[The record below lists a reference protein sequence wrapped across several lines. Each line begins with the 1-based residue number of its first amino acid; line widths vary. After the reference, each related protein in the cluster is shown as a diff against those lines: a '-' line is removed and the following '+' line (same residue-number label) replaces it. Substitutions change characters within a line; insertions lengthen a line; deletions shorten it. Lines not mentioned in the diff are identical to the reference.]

1 MKTASRCALLG
12 AVTLAVAACGDGAE
26 PSSTNVSAQIAVP
39 EARKARVTVTP
50 ALDLSGL
57 ADAELSEELTVEQ
70 LVVHLVDA
78 RLLGN
83 DPRIPAGGLPLLD
96 APRLV
101 YAEGDG
107 RFGIELPFPSA
118 FLEANDL
125 AVYLRT
131 APSPELD
138 GAAVRVVASVPEAGQ
153 FALVGMVDPEGDPV
167 RPDDGM
173 VDPEGDPVQP
183 DDGMVDPEGDP
194 VRPDDGMVDPEGD
207 PVRPDD
213 GMVDPEGDPVH
224 CTEPCDQQ
232 SQSLEAGTQI
242 ILVDRAGT
250 ELVVSFDERSHFDV
264 VFGIRAANWLNPEL
278 ETGPAANAE
287 PVDGADAGHEAG
299 ALEGTVIEADRRSH
313 SSGDLPRKDEDS
325 SGNDLEGGTYFLG
338 DGLWT
343 QGGILGGPGGGL

>member
-173 VDPEGDPVQP
+173 VDPEGDPV
-183 DDGMVDPEGDP
+183 
-194 VRPDDGMVDPEGD
+194 
-207 PVRPDD
+207 RPDD

>member
-194 VRPDDGMVDPEGD
+194 V
-207 PVRPDD
+207 
-213 GMVDPEGDPVH
+213 H

-264 VFGIRAANWLNPEL
+264 VFGIRAANWLNPESQ
-278 ETGPAANAE
+278 TGPAANAE

>member
-26 PSSTNVSAQIAVP
+26 PSSSNVSAQIAVP

-57 ADAELSEELTVEQ
+57 ADAQLSEELTVEQ

-173 VDPEGDPVQP
+173 VDPEGDPV
-183 DDGMVDPEGDP
+183 
-194 VRPDDGMVDPEGD
+194 
-207 PVRPDD
+207 RPDD

-278 ETGPAANAE
+278 ETGPEANAE
-287 PVDGADAGHEAG
+287 PVDGADAGNETG
-299 ALEGTVIEADRRSH
+299 ALEGTVIEADRRSR
-313 SSGDLPRKDEDS
+313 SSGDLPREDEDS
-325 SGNDLEGGTYFLG
+325 SGNDFEGGTYFLG

>member
-173 VDPEGDPVQP
+173 VDPEGDPV
-183 DDGMVDPEGDP
+183 
-194 VRPDDGMVDPEGD
+194 RPDDGMVDPEGD